1 MRLLVTFWNIR
12 FDCRISSRVI
22 SIDRITWFTKYT
34 NRIIQLHDKIELAL
48 VTKAGSL
55 TRQRQVLKKDHKK
68 VQFQFLLSETADGTC
83 MWMCALR
90 VVDACRRGGWMR
102 GVRDRGQMRGVSYL
116 SLSLLASQ
124 PRLSACYTFPSLIP
138 SLVFLLRPTLKY
150 VEEGCVFYLCFV
162 FLWGSAWLW
171 LQRSLE
177 NTFECSLM
185 FLNTSRGC

>member
-1 MRLLVTFWNIR
+1 MRLLVTFWNRR

-34 NRIIQLHDKIELAL
+34 NRIIQLRDKIELAL

-83 MWMCALR
+83 MWMCELR
-90 VVDACRRGGWMR
+90 VVDTCRRGDWMR

>member
-34 NRIIQLHDKIELAL
+34 NRIIQLRDKIELAL

-83 MWMCALR
+83 MWMCELR
-90 VVDACRRGGWMR
+90 VVDACRRGDWMR

-150 VEEGCVFYLCFV
+150 VEEGCVFICVLSFCEGQHDFDSGGHLKTLSTAV
-162 FLWGSAWLW
+162 
-171 LQRSLE
+171 
-177 NTFECSLM
+177 
-185 FLNTSRGC
+185 

>member
-83 MWMCALR
+83 MWMCELR

-138 SLVFLLRPTLKY
+138 SLVFLLKAHVKIHRRGL
-150 VEEGCVFYLCFV
+150 CFYLCFV

-171 LQRSLE
+171 LRRSLE
-177 NTFECSLM
+177 NTFDCSLM

>member
-83 MWMCALR
+83 MWMCELR
-90 VVDACRRGGWMR
+90 VVDACRRGDWMR

>member
-1 MRLLVTFWNIR
+1 MRLLVTFWNRR

-83 MWMCALR
+83 MWMCELR
-90 VVDACRRGGWMR
+90 VVDTCRRGDWMR

>member
-1 MRLLVTFWNIR
+1 MRLLVTFWNRR

-68 VQFQFLLSETADGTC
+68 VQFQFLLSETADSTC
-83 MWMCALR
+83 MLMCELR
-90 VVDACRRGGWMR
+90 EVDACRRGDWMR

-138 SLVFLLRPTLKY
+138 SLVFLLRTTLKY
-150 VEEGCVFYLCFV
+150 IEEGCVFICVLSFCEGQHDFDSSGHLKTPSTAV
-162 FLWGSAWLW
+162 
-171 LQRSLE
+171 
-177 NTFECSLM
+177 
-185 FLNTSRGC
+185 

>member
-55 TRQRQVLKKDHKK
+55 TRQCQVLKKDHKK

-83 MWMCALR
+83 MWMCELR
-90 VVDACRRGGWMR
+90 MVDACRRGGWMS
-102 GVRDRGQMRGVSYL
+102 GVRDRGQIRGVSYL